1 MKTGVSLISQKANK
15 QDVVIEELYE
25 VQKPTKS
32 TGRAVTHGALD
43 VATLGLWE
51 VAGTPAEMAMS
62 MPDKYQ
68 LVVYYKANG
77 EDIKSMRFIQPKQK

>member
-1 MKTGVSLISQKANK
+1 MKPGVSLITQKANK
-15 QDVVIEELYE
+15 KDVIVEELFE

-32 TGRAVTHGALD
+32 TGRAAVHGALD

-51 VAGTPAEMAMS
+51 VAATPTEVMMS

-68 LVVYYKANG
+68 VTVFYKDNG
-77 EDIKSMRFIQPKQK
+77 EDIKSMKFTIPKK